1 MDTLKIVREI
11 MLCGSVNGIPPI
23 QYVRQI
29 KRERRDPAEIITLE
43 DPESRPVPEDN
54 LDKGEKKKEE
64 KKAED
69 DEEENSGR
77 VETKA
82 DKPPSKK
89 RVSALVQK
97 VKSDEK
103 KKNDQKSDDKK
114 KNDQKS
120 SQQSPR
126 N

>member
-11 MLCGSVNGIPPI
+11 VNGLSVNGFPSV

-29 KRERRDPAEIITLE
+29 KRERTDPSEIITLE
-43 DPESRPVPEDN
+43 EPENRPVPEDS
-54 LDKGEKKKEE
+54 LDKEEEK

-69 DEEENSGR
+69 DEEKNSGR

>member
-43 DPESRPVPEDN
+43 EPESRPVPEDN
-54 LDKGEKKKEE
+54 SDKGEEK

-69 DEEENSGR
+69 DEEKNSGR

-120 SQQSPR
+120 NQQSPR

>member
-1 MDTLKIVREI
+1 

-43 DPESRPVPEDN
+43 EPESRPVPEDN
-54 LDKGEKKKEE
+54 SDKGEKKKEE

>member
-11 MLCGSVNGIPPI
+11 IYGSVNGIPPI

-43 DPESRPVPEDN
+43 EPESRPAPEDN
-54 LDKGEKKKEE
+54 SDKGEEK
-64 KKAED
+64 KKAE